1 VRSAH
6 GLGPIVRE
14 EAGRVDLF
22 GLFRSVRPIRGSDRE
37 VDEWIQN
44 LLEMEAGVTRC
55 RGTSIRKLLQMVPAL
70 VPYFGTRAGTF
81 RESGILFTGWSG
93 WRGGYSYAQLY
104 GIQNNSSISGWS
116 PKEQQTAR
124 SIFEQNCMVY
134 RYRFERVAAYI
145 GSTTGARSLRQRL
158 REEIRINAPGSGPA
172 AGSDPPRGLRELQ
185 LIDRLQT
192 PWGRRSFRYDIGSI
206 VAPGTRNPSTVFLLE
221 KLLQLRERP
230 TGNPVGG
237 RTFED
242 FEDNEEY

>member
-6 GLGPIVRE
+6 ELGSIVRE
-14 EAGRVDLF
+14 EAGRGDLF

-44 LLEMEAGVTRC
+44 FLEMEAGAARCSTRI
-55 RGTSIRKLLQMVPAL
+55 TKLLRMVPAQ
-70 VPYFGTRAGTF
+70 VPYGTRAGTF

-104 GIQNNSSISGWS
+104 GILNNSPIRRWS
-116 PKEQQTAR
+116 AEEQQTAR
-124 SIFEQNCMVY
+124 SIFNQNCMVY

-158 REEIRINAPGSGPA
+158 REEISINTPGSGPA
-172 AGSDPPRGLRELQ
+172 AGSDPPAGLRQ
-185 LIDRLQT
+185 LINRLQT
-192 PWGRRSFRYDIGSI
+192 PWSRRSFRYDIGSI
-206 VAPGTRNPSTVFLLE
+206 VAPGIRNTSTVFLLE

-242 FEDNEEY
+242 FADNEEY